1 MEHLRCVVERIT
13 YQNPQNG
20 YSVIKCRAKN
30 FQDLVT
36 VVGEMPDVHVGSV
49 LYLGGFWKMDARYGR
64 QFTIQEFE
72 ETLPATV
79 YGIEKYLGS
88 GLVKGIGPKYAKKIV
103 QEFGKDTLEVIETS
117 PDDLLKIPG
126 IGKVRVERIKKS
138 WTEQKEIKN
147 IMLFLQGHDVSTSHA
162 TKIYKA
168 YGNESIEIVKQ
179 NPYRLAD
186 DIWGIGFRTAD
197 TIAEKLGFDHEKY
210 VRLRSGMLYTLNRLS
225 EEGHCYA
232 TREQLIRAGTELL
245 SVEEGVLNIALDEMI
260 RAHDVI
266 TEEMP
271 LPEDAAVGQVP
282 DRAIYLPPF
291 FFSEAG
297 AARRLRA
304 VLENKEGI
312 RVGTEG
318 LAERISLRTGMQY
331 DAVQIQAIET
341 AVQSKILI
349 LTGGPGTG
357 KTTTV
362 LGIITAFREA
372 GARILLAAPT
382 GRAAKR
388 LTEAVNGS
396 PQPSVSEDEE
406 AWRSPQRRG
415 SARTKRSAISS
426 CGEAKTIH
434 RLLEVK
440 MPEGYQRNEEN
451 PLQGD
456 VLIVDECS
464 MIDIMLMYNLL
475 KAVPDTMTLI
485 LVGDIDQLPSVGAG
499 NVLRDLIDSERF
511 PVVRLTRIFR
521 QAQTSRIIT
530 NAHRINSGKMPDISN
545 GKNTDFFFIDMEKTM
560 ERERQSADPFLPPGP
575 EISPSEIADRAANEI
590 VALVKTKL
598 SRYYRTASRE
608 IQVLTPMQRGV
619 VGAAN
624 LNQALQAAINPG
636 PGMNGRFQEPDQV
649 LRRGGMVYR
658 RGDKVM
664 QIRNNYD
671 KEVFNGDIGFIE
683 SIDMEERTLRVNIDD
698 RSVEYDAS
706 ELDELVLAYATTIH
720 KAQGSEYPIVVIP
733 VLMNHYVMLQRNLIY
748 TGITRA
754 KKILVLVGTKK
765 ALSYAVRH
773 LTVDKRNTMLKE
785 RIQKLIPA
793 GKI

>member
-138 WTEQKEIKN
+138 WIEQKEIKN

-162 TKIYKA
+162 TKIYKT

-312 RVGTEG
+312 RVGTDG

-341 AVQSKILI
+341 AVQSKVLI

-560 ERERQSADPFLPPGP
+560 ERERQSADPFLPPGS

-636 PGMNGRFQEPDQV
+636 PGMNGRFHEPDQV
-649 LRRGGMVYR
+649 LRRSGMVYR